1 MKRFHRVFVGLG
13 SNLDD
18 PVSQLDTAI
27 DSLQRTPDVS
37 VLAVSGY
44 YRSSPVGPQD
54 QDDFI
59 NAVIELSTSLEP
71 EVLLET
77 LQAIEL
83 KQGRVRERHW
93 GPRTLDLDILYYE
106 GVTRDTETLT
116 VPHPRM
122 TERAFV
128 LIPLYDLAPE
138 LVIDGQPLENW
149 LDKTDDQT
157 VEHL

>member
-18 PVSQLDTAI
+18 PISQLDTAI
-27 DSLQRTPDVS
+27 DSLQRTPEVS

-59 NAVIELSTSLEP
+59 NAVVELSTSLEP
-71 EVLLET
+71 EALLEAV
-77 LQAIEL
+77 QAIEL

-106 GVTRDTETLT
+106 GVTRDTKTLT

-138 LVIDGQPLENW
+138 LVIDGQPLEHW